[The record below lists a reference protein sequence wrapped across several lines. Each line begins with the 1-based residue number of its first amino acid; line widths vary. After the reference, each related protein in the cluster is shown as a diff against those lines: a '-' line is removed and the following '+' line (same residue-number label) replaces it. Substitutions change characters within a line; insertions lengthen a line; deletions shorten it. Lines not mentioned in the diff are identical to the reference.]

1 LFFEDKDG
9 CVDARQLLYKTTIVK
24 VSIITAVYNEIRTIR
39 GCVESVRVQSYADIE
54 HIIIDG
60 DSTDGTVAVL
70 ENYRD
75 CIATIISEPDNG
87 IYDAM
92 NKGIKAAT
100 GDIIGI
106 LNSDDMYADELVI
119 ENVVNC
125 LSENNVQT
133 CYGDLVY
140 VDHEDTDKVIRHW
153 KSGNFFRER
162 FKKGWMPPHPTFFVK
177 KDIYDQYGIFN
188 LEFPLASDYELML
201 RFLYKYNVSTA
212 YIPKFLV
219 KMRTGGRCRP
229 GILNTSKNVIE
240 NYRAWKIN
248 GLNPTPITFILK
260 PLSMSAVLIEL
271 LKQFCIVKTIVWE
284 LIWVEPVMR
293 QTYLR
298 ACAQI

>member
-1 LFFEDKDG
+1 MFFEDKDG
-9 CVDARQLLYKTTIVK
+9 CVGARQLLYKTTIVK
-24 VSIITAVYNEIRTIR
+24 VSIITVVYNEIRTIR

-260 PLSMSAVLIEL
+260 PLS
-271 LKQFCIVKTIVWE
+271 KT
-284 LIWVEPVMR
+284 L
-293 QTYLR
+293 QYLNR
-298 ACAQI
+298 P